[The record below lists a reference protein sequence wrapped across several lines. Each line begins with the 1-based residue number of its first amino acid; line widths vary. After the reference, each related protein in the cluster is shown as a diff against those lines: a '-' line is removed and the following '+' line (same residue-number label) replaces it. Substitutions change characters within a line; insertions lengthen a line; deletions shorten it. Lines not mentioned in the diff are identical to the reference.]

1 LQPMR
6 ALGITALLTLVVWM
20 GATPAHAQWKW
31 RDKNGQVTASD
42 LPPPRDVPE
51 KDILQRPTVARPV
64 ARPAAAAPASA
75 ASAAAPV
82 AQSAAPKGGGL
93 EAEVEKRRKAAEAE
107 SQAKGKAEEER
118 AASQRRE
125 NCGRARNHLATM
137 ESGQRV
143 ARMNDRGE
151 REILDDRQRSEE
163 IRRARAVIET
173 DCR

>member
-1 LQPMR
+1 MR
-6 ALGITALLTLVVWM
+6 ALCFSVLIGLTFGLS
-20 GATPAHAQWKW
+20 TLPAQAQWKW

-51 KDILQRPTVARPV
+51 KDILQRPTSPRPA

-75 ASAAAPV
+75 ASGVGPVIQAA
-82 AQSAAPKGGGL
+82 STKGGGL
-93 EAEVEKRRKAAEAE
+93 EAEVEKRRRAAEAE
-107 SQAKGKAEEER
+107 TQAKAKAEEDR
-118 AASQRRE
+118 ASAQRRE
-125 NCGRARNHLATM
+125 NCGRARNHLTTM

-143 ARMNDRGE
+143 ARINDRGE
-151 REILDDRQRSEE
+151 REILDDRQRADE